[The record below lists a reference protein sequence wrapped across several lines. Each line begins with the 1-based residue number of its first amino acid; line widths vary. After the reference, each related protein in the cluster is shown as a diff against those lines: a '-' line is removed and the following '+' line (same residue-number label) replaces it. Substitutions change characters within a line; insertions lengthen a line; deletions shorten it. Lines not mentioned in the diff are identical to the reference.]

1 MAYYKL
7 GFFDTRPNT
16 ARSSKMDEAVIQ
28 LVKNQFDVIVDLAEF
43 EEELRTAEPLSL
55 HKDHIQ
61 VLVSHIV
68 ESENVDLDVRLKA
81 ARVLLESSDL
91 FPVFFNLQG
100 GYELLQEIIK
110 EKMRDSVR
118 H

>member
-1 MAYYKL
+1 
-7 GFFDTRPNT
+7 
-16 ARSSKMDEAVIQ
+16 MDGNVIK
-28 LVKNQFDVIVDLAEF
+28 LVKNHFDVTADLAEF
-43 EEELRTAEPLSL
+43 QEELRTVEPLSF
-55 HKDHIQ
+55 HKVHIQ
-61 VLVSHIV
+61 VLVSHII

-100 GYELLQEIIK
+100 GYKLLQEIIK
-110 EKMRDSVR
+110 EKMRDSLW

>member
-1 MAYYKL
+1 
-7 GFFDTRPNT
+7 
-16 ARSSKMDEAVIQ
+16 
-28 LVKNQFDVIVDLAEF
+28 
-43 EEELRTAEPLSL
+43 
-55 HKDHIQ
+55 
-61 VLVSHIV
+61 V

>member
-1 MAYYKL
+1 
-7 GFFDTRPNT
+7 
-16 ARSSKMDEAVIQ
+16 MDEAVIQ
-28 LVKNQFDVIVDLAEF
+28 LVKNQFDVAADLAEF
-43 EEELRTAEPLSL
+43 EEELRTAEPFSFQKM
-55 HKDHIQ
+55 HTQ
-61 VLVSHIV
+61 VLVAQIV

-110 EKMRDSVR
+110 DKLRDSVR
-118 H
+118 N

>member
-1 MAYYKL
+1 
-7 GFFDTRPNT
+7 
-16 ARSSKMDEAVIQ
+16 MDEVVIE
-28 LVKNQFDVIVDLAEF
+28 LVKNQFDVTADLAEF
-43 EEELRTAEPLSL
+43 EEELRTAEPLSFQ
-55 HKDHIQ
+55 KVHIQ

>member
-1 MAYYKL
+1 
-7 GFFDTRPNT
+7 
-16 ARSSKMDEAVIQ
+16 MDEAVIQ
-28 LVKNQFDVIVDLAEF
+28 LVKHQFNVTADLAEF
-43 EEELRTAEPLSL
+43 EEELRTAEPLSSQ
-55 HKDHIQ
+55 KAHIQ

-91 FPVFFNLQG
+91 FPIFFNLQG

>member
-1 MAYYKL
+1 
-7 GFFDTRPNT
+7 
-16 ARSSKMDEAVIQ
+16 MDEVVIE
-28 LVKNQFDVIVDLAEF
+28 LVKNQFDVTADLTEF
-43 EEELRTAEPLSL
+43 EEELRTAEPLSFQKV
-55 HKDHIQ
+55 HVQ
-61 VLVSHIV
+61 VLVSHII

-100 GYELLQEIIK
+100 GYKLLQEIIK
-110 EKMRDSVR
+110 EKMRDSLW